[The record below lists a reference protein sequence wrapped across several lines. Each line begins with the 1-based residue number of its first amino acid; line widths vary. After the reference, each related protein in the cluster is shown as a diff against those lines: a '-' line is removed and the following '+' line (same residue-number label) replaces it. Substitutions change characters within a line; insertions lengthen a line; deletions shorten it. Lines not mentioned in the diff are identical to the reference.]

1 MPCPSQVVLSDGVDG
16 STQSASQCAIMVVSE
31 THIEKEPSTMDITTL
46 GIDLTKSVF
55 SFMAL
60 MRRGSSFCKRNCDV
74 VLLLLSLIHI

>member
-1 MPCPSQVVLSDGVDG
+1 
-16 STQSASQCAIMVVSE
+16 
-31 THIEKEPSTMDITTL
+31 MDITTL

-74 VLLLLSLIHI
+74 VLLLSSCLNLNLA

>member
-31 THIEKEPSTMDITTL
+31 IYIEKEPSTIDITTL
-46 GIDLTKSVF
+46 GIDLAKSVF

-60 MRRGSSFCKRNCDV
+60 QNGGV
-74 VLLLLSLIHI
+74 HIRPHMTRPIY